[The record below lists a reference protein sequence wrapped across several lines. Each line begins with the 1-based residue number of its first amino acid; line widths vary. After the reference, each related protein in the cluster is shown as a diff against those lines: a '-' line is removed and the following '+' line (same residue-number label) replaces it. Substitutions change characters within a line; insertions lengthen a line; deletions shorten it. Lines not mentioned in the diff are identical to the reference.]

1 MCLAGPRRL
10 DRKAA
15 RNLICGECEK
25 LAPYRLI
32 DRTTFG
38 IVFVGMFP
46 HASMRNI
53 TPHTTLLPI
62 SLNGLRQFRT
72 PAAHRRFFADG
83 SNASVEIARAYIRS
97 AGVGYSRG
105 CSSRSSLDVFDLE
118 VWVLLGAVSQ
128 IKISCFSC
136 RFFYLEGKWYVR
148 RQSEDPY
155 KVGQGR

>member
-1 MCLAGPRRL
+1 MGLIFCIKASADLICALLSPRRL

-32 DRTTFG
+32 DRTPFG

-72 PAAHRRFFADG
+72 PAARRRFFADG
-83 SNASVEIARAYIRS
+83 SNASAEIARAYIRS
-97 AGVGYSRG
+97 AGV
-105 CSSRSSLDVFDLE
+105 VVIE
-118 VWVLLGAVSQ
+118 GAVAQ
-128 IKISCFSC
+128 D
-136 RFFYLEGKWYVR
+136 
-148 RQSEDPY
+148 QA
-155 KVGQGR
+155 